1 MFIGPFLGL
10 PLPLLAVQ
18 ILWINLV
25 TDGLPGLALAVEPAE
40 HGIMERPPYRPNE
53 SILSRGVG
61 SRILWIGVL
70 MGLISL
76 LVGLFYYRQ
85 DPNGP
90 WQTMIFTTLTLAQ
103 MGNALALR
111 AHKDSVFRVGVFSN
125 RLMVLAIVM
134 TVVLQ
139 LLLLYT
145 SLGQRFFSTVALSPR
160 DLAIGFAASGVV
172 FVAVEIEKW
181 LMRRGIIPG

>member
-1 MFIGPFLGL
+1 MK
-10 PLPLLAVQ
+10 
-18 ILWINLV
+18 
-25 TDGLPGLALAVEPAE
+25 
-40 HGIMERPPYRPNE
+40 RPPYHPDE

-61 SRILWIGVL
+61 QRIVWIGLL
-70 MGLISL
+70 MGAVSL

-111 AHKDSVFRVGVFSN
+111 AHEDSVLRIGPFSN
-125 RLMVLAIVM
+125 RLMVIAIAL

-139 LLLLYT
+139 LALLYT
-145 SLGQRFFSTVALSPR
+145 SIGRRFFGVVALSPA
-160 DLAIGFAASGVV
+160 DLAIGLAASALV

-181 LMRRGIIPG
+181 LRRRKN